1 MDLPLQI
8 HVFNRN
14 GTYYFRRRIP
24 KDLLSLY
31 PSEEI
36 IFSLKTKD
44 RREADRLARAESVR
58 LDQEFERKRTRLCTQ
73 SSDELSDEDIK
84 HICHLWIASLL
95 EEDEEARIEGLTD
108 REYRKYTESLDIA
121 GASWRY
127 ELARGDTES
136 IEWEMEDFCNSHG
149 YKVVK
154 GTTTYRKLA
163 YTFLKAT
170 VEAVAKKKARHQG
183 EVVETP
189 MVAPLGSHRGLTLSQ
204 VLDRWKLEANPKPK
218 TIAEWELVISRF
230 NTLHGA
236 LSIAKIS
243 KAHIVAFKDIRL
255 LAGSAPA
262 TVTKQ
267 LGALSSLLQYS
278 VGNDFITTN
287 VASGV
292 RVARNKVEKKA
303 RLPYEIDDLNR
314 IFSCPIY
321 TIGERPQGGGGEAA
335 YWLPLLALYTG
346 ARLEE
351 LGQLRRK
358 DIKVSDG
365 IWHISI
371 TDEAEEASLK
381 THSSRR
387 FIPIHSELIRLGF
400 VDYTHIQAE
409 RIFPALKVDSHKSL
423 TGNFSKWW
431 GRYARKVIGIEDE
444 RKVFHSFRH
453 AFKDACRSS
462 GIHQE
467 IHDAFTGHSGGNV
480 GSSYGTGPS
489 LPRLAEEMTRLRYQ
503 GLKITLAKEE

>member
-1 MDLPLQI
+1 MASQI
-8 HVFNRN
+8 HVLNRN
-14 GTYYFRRRIP
+14 GIYYFRRRVP

-31 PSEEI
+31 PSSQI

-44 RREADRLARAESVR
+44 RKEADRLARIESVK
-58 LDQEFERKRTRLCTQ
+58 LDQEFQRQRSELCTH
-73 SSDELSDEDIK
+73 SSGELSEEDIK
-84 HICHLWIASLL
+84 HICELWIASVL
-95 EEDEEARIEGLTD
+95 EEDEEYRMEGLTD
-108 REYRKYTESLDIA
+108 REYRKYTESLNIA
-121 GASWRY
+121 DAGGRY
-127 ELARGDTES
+127 DFAKGDTKL
-136 IEWEMEDFCNSHG
+136 IEFEMEDFCESHG
-149 YKVVK
+149 FNIVK
-154 GTTTYRKLA
+154 GSLA
-163 YTFLKAT
+163 YRRLAYAFLRAD
-170 VEAVAKKKARHQG
+170 VEAMQKVLARHRG
-183 EVVETP
+183 GIVETP
-189 MVAPLGSHRGLTLSQ
+189 QVPPLGSQHRGLTLSQ

-230 NTLHGA
+230 NTLHGV
-236 LSIAKIS
+236 LPIAKIT
-243 KAHIVAFKDIRL
+243 KAHVVAFKDTRL
-255 LAGSAPA
+255 LAGSASA

-278 VGNDFITTN
+278 VGNDLITTN

-292 RVARNKVEKKA
+292 RVARNKVEKKT

-358 DIKVSDG
+358 DIKESDG
-365 IWHISI
+365 LWYISI
-371 TDEAEEASLK
+371 TDEAEGASLK

-387 FIPIHSELIRLGF
+387 ALPIHPELSRLGF
-400 VDYTHIQAE
+400 VDYAHTQRE
-409 RIFPALKVDSHKSL
+409 KLFPGLKVDSHKSL

-431 GRYARKVIGIEDE
+431 GRYARKVIAIEDE

-453 AFKDACRSS
+453 AFKDACRNS

-467 IHDAFTGHSGGNV
+467 IHDAFTGHAGSNV
-480 GSSYGTGPS
+480 GSTYGSGAS
-489 LPRLAEEMTRLRYQ
+489 LTRLAQEMVTCYRFL
-503 GLKITLAKEE
+503 